1 MVKNLP
7 ANAGDIRGV
16 GLIPGSGSSPGGG
29 HGNPPQNSCL
39 ESLTDRGAWWAI
51 VQMVTKSWTC
61 LKRLSRH
68 ACTDC
73 SSPCFPVLHY
83 LPEFA
88 QTHVQLVGY
97 ACNHLIL
104 CCPLLI
110 LSSIFPAS
118 KYFPMSWLF
127 TSGGQSIGASAS
139 ASVLPMKNSKAFDL
153 TSS

>member
-51 VQMVTKSWTC
+51 VQMVTKSRTC

-97 ACNHLIL
+97 AMQPSH
-104 CCPLLI
+104 PLLPPSNTV
-110 LSSIFPAS
+110 LNFPSIKIFSNELALHIWWS
-118 KYFPMSWLF
+118 KYWSFSF
-127 TSGGQSIGASAS
+127 SISPSNEKFKG
-139 ASVLPMKNSKAFDL
+139 F
-153 TSS
+153 